1 MTAGSDRL
9 GSGNLDRDQVVW
21 MNEISRDDWVVGGL
35 ALLLVI
41 ALLLLPWFSFG
52 PYTLSATDGPDGW
65 AAILAVL
72 VGIAVIADLLIER
85 LSPQTTVPNLGA
97 SRTETRFRLAL
108 IAAGFIGLKFLL
120 HIHFSLFGFGFWA
133 SILLAAALVW
143 ATHRLSHDKQILGA
157 G

>member
-1 MTAGSDRL
+1 MK
-9 GSGNLDRDQVVW
+9 
-21 MNEISRDDWVVGGL
+21 EISRDDWVVGGL

-85 LSPQTTVPNLGA
+85 LSPQTTVPNLGG

-108 IAAGFIGLKFLL
+108 IAAGFVGLKFLL